1 MPIAEDSAGGSPVPI
16 PTNLTTNL
24 TGEATGSGTLDY
36 TTGDIDIAVTV
47 VDNGHNHILS
57 NITDVQVNNAISG
70 QILVYNGTVWANA
83 TNTSGIT
90 AIVQDLTP
98 QLGGNLDLNGKNI
111 NGNGNINL
119 ADNYKLTLGTGNDLE
134 ISHDGVSSY
143 IRDVGAGDLQ
153 IFASDDV
160 YIRGQGS
167 NTYMARFNESGA
179 VTLYHNNVVRLITTD
194 SGITVTD
201 EVEAVEFI
209 GPLRGPTKFKGQ
221 AGEALSAGDPVYIS
235 GISGNTT
242 VVSKADAND
251 ASKMPA
257 FGIIDASVSAN
268 ASCQVLTFGEMHNLD
283 TSAFSEGDELY
294 VSNTGTLT
302 TAIPSGESSQIQKIA
317 KVTRSHASAGG
328 IFIMGA
334 GRSNAVPNLD
344 NGDIFIGDGTNHAT
358 TTSLNTAVNALTL
371 TNYLPL
377 SGGAMTGNITTSGT
391 FDGRDVSVD
400 GAKLDGIATGAD
412 VTLNEISAGTNVTIS
427 AGGVISSTASGGLA
441 HVVDDTTPQ
450 LGGNLDL
457 NSNDITGTGNLNFT
471 GSVTLSGTV
480 DGRDVAADGTKLDGI
495 EASAD
500 VTDTANV
507 TAAGALMDSEV
518 TNLAQVK
525 AFDSS
530 DYATA
535 AQGTTADAAL
545 PKAGGTMTGDI
556 LFNDGVK
563 AKYGTSSDL
572 QIYHDGSNSIIDD
585 SGTGN
590 LYIRSNDVL
599 IDKYTGERM
608 IRAIA
613 DGAVTLY
620 YDNAEKLATTSN
632 GIQVTNATNMSMDAS
647 ASGQIKVQGSGYGFG
662 IALDADA
669 ANLYTNSPTR
679 DLVFGVNETEV
690 ARVKPAGL
698 DVTGKGTYTGAGSFE
713 ALELKTTDANR
724 VYVTGNSTTSGD
736 MWRLG
741 TSTSNA
747 NLNID
752 ALQSNGEILLRTGG
766 TTERMRI
773 NSGGIDV
780 TGGIDVANG
789 TTYTTTGDFL
799 AKVQQNSNATGK
811 NGLSVM
817 NAWASNTSTIFEA
830 AMGWDGSAAG
840 YYPVFTI
847 DGLGKTTWKNNF
859 GNIRA
864 SIDDSGLDVN
874 GSIDVVGA
882 SNTRQWSVGTAGARM
897 GVYALD
903 NSTMYMRVESGTS
916 TNLQFG
922 TYDNIPIYTIT
933 NNSVKTTLLANG
945 RFGIGTTA
953 PKARTQ
959 ITSGGYA
966 TPSLGSVPANASL
979 YVSPSDTAY
988 GLVVGMDNVA
998 PRTWLQSQH
1007 TNGASVA
1014 YPLTLQEAGGNVGI
1028 GTSAPKTKT
1037 QISASGTLNA
1047 PSLGSSS
1054 TNAPLYLTNSDTSYG
1069 LVVGNSSADGHV
1081 WLQAQ
1086 RTDGT
1091 ATAYNMTLNEA
1102 GGNVGI
1108 GTSTPSA
1115 KLSVA
1120 GDLTVSSTIEVGSLT
1135 PNQDGAIEVG
1145 VIALGTPA
1153 ISSTTSSTGLMNHII
1168 FDNPNGAVGKINT
1181 LNSSTSYLTSS
1192 DYRLKTDVQ
1201 EMTGSIDRVKA
1212 LRPVNFEWIVDGTRV
1227 DGFLAHEAQ
1236 EVVPEAVDGEKDA
1249 MRDQQYVE
1257 SEATGDIYTP
1267 AVEATYETIQVELTP
1282 AVEATYDEDGNE
1294 LTPAVDATYE
1304 EQQQELTPA
1313 IDEVVHSTDVV
1324 EPDKLEEGQLW
1335 RETTEK
1341 VMATRQVPDYQGI
1354 DQSKIVPLLT
1364 SALQDAIAKIEAL
1377 ETRLEALES

>member
-83 TNTSGIT
+83 TNTAGIT

-134 ISHDGVSSY
+134 LSHDGVSSY

-160 YIRGQGS
+160 YIRGQGT

-179 VTLYHNNVVRLITTD
+179 VTLYHNNVIRLITTD

-201 EVEAVEFI
+201 EVEAAEFI

-268 ASCQVLTFGEMHNLD
+268 ATCQVLTFGEMHNLD

-480 DGRDVAADGTKLDGI
+480 DGRDVASDGTKLDGI

-545 PKAGGTMTGDI
+545 PKAGGTMTGALTVQADATFTGGGTGSIVINDEDNSLCPTMTFLRNGGGTTTNDFIKFENSGGEVASINSTGGAFLSALDVSGDI
-556 LFNDGVK
+556 LLDSDNAEINLKSGIT
-563 AKYGTSSDL
+563 GTSGAVNWTFNTTTTNYASLNLNYDTRATTGFHIDSGYPITIDSSGIGTRFAYGGTEQMRLTNTGRLGIGHTSPVAKMAILGSSNSTITEANSNLCVEGSGGNGMLFGTLSTTGFKSYIQSGFVSNLGTATYDLLLNPEGGNVGVGLSAPTAKMHLFTDGIDQSMFSAQADLGVQNRILTLKSPVSDSSS
-572 QIYHDGSNSIIDD
+572 QPFRWQTSNSILWEID
-585 SGTGN
+585 GTESKSMNLNSAGN
-590 LYIRSNDVL
+590 LGLGTYSPTQKLEV
-599 IDKYTGERM
+599 TG
-608 IRAIA
+608 
-613 DGAVTLY
+613 
-620 YDNAEKLATTSN
+620 K
-632 GIQVTNATNMSMDAS
+632 IQVTSADPEIFLTDTTTGVDHSIDGNSGVGNLFIHVDKNNEGSDPKLQINVGDGTGLFCIEEGGDTGVGTTNPANRLHIFDDNSNIDMNSS
-647 ASGQIKVQGSGYGFG
+647 ANGQLHIDGSGYGFA
-662 IALDADA
+662 IALNTQG
-669 ANLYTNSPTR
+669 ANIYTNVGTR
-679 DLVFGVNETEV
+679 DIIFGTNE
-690 ARVKPAGL
+690 
-698 DVTGKGTYTGAGSFE
+698 
-713 ALELKTTDANR
+713 
-724 VYVTGNSTTSGD
+724 
-736 MWRLG
+736 
-741 TSTSNA
+741 
-747 NLNID
+747 
-752 ALQSNGEILLRTGG
+752 
-766 TTERMRI
+766 TERMR
-773 NSGGIDV
+773 V
-780 TGGIDVANG
+780 TD
-789 TTYTTTGDFL
+789 
-799 AKVQQNSNATGK
+799 
-811 NGLSVM
+811 
-817 NAWASNTSTIFEA
+817 
-830 AMGWDGSAAG
+830 
-840 YYPVFTI
+840 
-847 DGLGKTTWKNNF
+847 
-859 GNIRA
+859 
-864 SIDDSGLDVN
+864 
-874 GSIDVVGA
+874 
-882 SNTRQWSVGTAGARM
+882 
-897 GVYALD
+897 
-903 NSTMYMRVESGTS
+903 
-916 TNLQFG
+916 
-922 TYDNIPIYTIT
+922 
-933 NNSVKTTLLANG
+933 
-945 RFGIGTTA
+945 
-953 PKARTQ
+953 
-959 ITSGGYA
+959 
-966 TPSLGSVPANASL
+966 
-979 YVSPSDTAY
+979 
-988 GLVVGMDNVA
+988 
-998 PRTWLQSQH
+998 
-1007 TNGASVA
+1007 
-1014 YPLTLQEAGGNVGI
+1014 
-1028 GTSAPKTKT
+1028 
-1037 QISASGTLNA
+1037 
-1047 PSLGSSS
+1047 
-1054 TNAPLYLTNSDTSYG
+1054 
-1069 LVVGNSSADGHV
+1069 
-1081 WLQAQ
+1081 
-1086 RTDGT
+1086 DGT
-1091 ATAYNMTLNEA
+1091 ICTRSGVAEATMISFEN
-1102 GGNVGI
+1102 GNG
-1108 GTSTPSA
+1108 
-1115 KLSVA
+1115 
-1120 GDLTVSSTIEVGSLT
+1120 
-1135 PNQDGAIEVG
+1135 Q
-1145 VIALGTPA
+1145 
-1153 ISSTTSSTGLMNHII
+1153 
-1168 FDNPNGAVGKINT
+1168 VGKIT
-1181 LNSSTSYLTSS
+1181 SSGLSTVYGTTS
-1192 DYRLKTDVQ
+1192 DYRLKTDAQ
-1201 EMTGSIDRVKA
+1201 PMTGSIDRLKA
-1212 LRPVNFEWIVDGTRV
+1212 LNPINFEWLSDGSRV
-1227 DGFLAHEAQ
+1227 DGFLAHEVQ
-1236 EVVPEAVDGEKDA
+1236 SIVPEAVTGTQDAIKD
-1249 MRDQQYVE
+1249 VVNVV
-1257 SEATGDIYTP
+1257 TP
-1267 AVEATYETIQVELTP
+1267 AVN
-1282 AVEATYDEDGNE
+1282 ATYDEEGNQ
-1294 LTPAVDATYE
+1294 LTPE
-1304 EQQQELTPA
+1304 IP
-1313 IDEVVHSTDVV
+1313 EVT
-1324 EPDKLEEGQLW
+1324 
-1335 RETTEK
+1335 ET
-1341 VMATRQVPDYQGI
+1341 VQVPDYQSI
-1354 DQSKIVPLLT
+1354 DQGKIVPLLT
-1364 SALQDAIAKIEAL
+1364 SALQDAIAKIESL

>member
-83 TNTSGIT
+83 TNTAGIT

-134 ISHDGVSSY
+134 LSHDGVSSY

-160 YIRGQGS
+160 YIRGQGT

-179 VTLYHNNVVRLITTD
+179 VTLYHNNVIRLITTD

-201 EVEAVEFI
+201 EVEAAEFI
-209 GPLRGPTKFKGQ
+209 GPLRGPTKFRGQ

-302 TAIPSGESSQIQKIA
+302 TTIPSGESSQIQKIA

-344 NGDIFIGDGTNHAT
+344 DGDIFIGDGTNHAT

-412 VTLNEISAGTNVTIS
+412 VTLDEISAGTNVTIS

-441 HVVDDTTPQ
+441 HVVDDLTPE
-450 LGGNLDL
+450 LGGNLSL
-457 NSNDITGTGNLNFT
+457 NSHDIVGTGNLNFT
-471 GSVTLSGTV
+471 GSVTLTGTV

-556 LFNDGVK
+556 LFNDNVK

-572 QIYHDGSNSIIDD
+572 QIYHDSSNSFIKEA
-585 SGTGN
+585 GTGN
-590 LYIRSNDVL
+590 LF
-599 IDKYTGERM
+599 IDATSLRLRTGAGTETYLT
-608 IRAIA
+608 A
-613 DGAVTLY
+613 DGNGSVDLY
-620 YDNAEKLATTSN
+620 YDNAKKLETTS
-632 GIQVTNATNMSMDAS
+632 T
-647 ASGQIKVQGSGYGFG
+647 
-662 IALDADA
+662 
-669 ANLYTNSPTR
+669 
-679 DLVFGVNETEV
+679 
-690 ARVKPAGL
+690 
-698 DVTGKGTYTGAGSFE
+698 
-713 ALELKTTDANR
+713 
-724 VYVTGNSTTSGD
+724 
-736 MWRLG
+736 
-741 TSTSNA
+741 
-747 NLNID
+747 
-752 ALQSNGEILLRTGG
+752 
-766 TTERMRI
+766 
-773 NSGGIDV
+773 GIDV
-780 TGGIDVANG
+780 TGNIDLSGGISINNFAPTLTFNDLSATSDYEITVDQAKMQIKADTATKLEINTTGIDVNG
-789 TTYTTTGDFL
+789 KIQVTSSDPEIFITDSDTGVDH
-799 AKVQQNSNATGK
+799 S
-811 NGLSVM
+811 
-817 NAWASNTSTIFEA
+817 
-830 AMGWDGSAAG
+830 
-840 YYPVFTI
+840 I
-847 DGLGKTTWKNNF
+847 DGNSGVGNLNIHVDKNNEGSDPKF
-859 GNIRA
+859 LINVGAN
-864 SIDDSGLDVN
+864 SGLFC
-874 GSIDVVGA
+874 
-882 SNTRQWSVGTAGARM
+882 
-897 GVYALD
+897 
-903 NSTMYMRVESGTS
+903 VEEGGDTGIGL
-916 TNLQFG
+916 NNPANRLHIF
-922 TYDNIPIYTIT
+922 D
-933 NNSVKTTLLANG
+933 NNSDIN
-945 RFGIGTTA
+945 
-953 PKARTQ
+953 
-959 ITSGGYA
+959 
-966 TPSLGSVPANASL
+966 
-979 YVSPSDTAY
+979 
-988 GLVVGMDNVA
+988 M
-998 PRTWLQSQH
+998 
-1007 TNGASVA
+1007 
-1014 YPLTLQEAGGNVGI
+1014 
-1028 GTSAPKTKT
+1028 
-1037 QISASGTLNA
+1037 
-1047 PSLGSSS
+1047 
-1054 TNAPLYLTNSDTSYG
+1054 
-1069 LVVGNSSADGHV
+1069 NSSANGQLHIDGNGYGFAIA
-1081 WLQAQ
+1081 LNAQ
-1086 RTDGT
+1086 GANIYTNTASRDIIFGTNETERMRVTDDGT
-1091 ATAYNMTLNEA
+1091 ICTRSGVAEATMISFEN
-1102 GGNVGI
+1102 GNG
-1108 GTSTPSA
+1108 
-1115 KLSVA
+1115 
-1120 GDLTVSSTIEVGSLT
+1120 
-1135 PNQDGAIEVG
+1135 Q
-1145 VIALGTPA
+1145 
-1153 ISSTTSSTGLMNHII
+1153 
-1168 FDNPNGAVGKINT
+1168 VGKIT
-1181 LNSSTSYLTSS
+1181 SSGLSTVYGTTS
-1192 DYRLKTDVQ
+1192 DYRLKTDAQ
-1201 EMTGSIDRVKA
+1201 PMTGSIDRLKA
-1212 LRPVNFEWIVDGTRV
+1212 LNPINFEWLSDGSRV
-1227 DGFLAHEAQ
+1227 DGFLAHEVQ
-1236 EVVPEAVDGEKDA
+1236 SIVPEAVTGTQDAIKD
-1249 MRDQQYVE
+1249 VVNVV
-1257 SEATGDIYTP
+1257 TP
-1267 AVEATYETIQVELTP
+1267 AVN
-1282 AVEATYDEDGNE
+1282 ATYDEEGNQ
-1294 LTPAVDATYE
+1294 LTPE
-1304 EQQQELTPA
+1304 IP
-1313 IDEVVHSTDVV
+1313 EVT
-1324 EPDKLEEGQLW
+1324 
-1335 RETTEK
+1335 ET
-1341 VMATRQVPDYQGI
+1341 VQVPDYQSI
-1354 DQSKIVPLLT
+1354 DQGKIVPLLT

>member
-83 TNTSGIT
+83 TNTAGIT
-90 AIVQDLTP
+90 AIVQDTSP

-134 ISHDGVSSY
+134 LSHDGVSSY

-179 VTLYHNNVVRLITTD
+179 VTLYHNNVIRLITTD

-201 EVEAVEFI
+201 EVEADEFI

-268 ASCQVLTFGEMHNLD
+268 ATCQVLTFGEMHNLD

-441 HVVDDTTPQ
+441 HVVDDLTPE
-450 LGGNLDL
+450 LGGNLSL

-471 GSVTLSGTV
+471 GNVTLSGTV

-556 LFNDGVK
+556 LFNDNVK
-563 AKYGTSSDL
+563 AKFGNSDL
-572 QIYHDGSNSIIDD
+572 QIYHDSSHSYIKD

-590 LYIRSNDVL
+590 LF
-599 IDKYTGERM
+599 IDATSLRLRTGAGTETYLT
-608 IRAIA
+608 A
-613 DGAVTLY
+613 DGNGSVDLY
-620 YDNAEKLATTSN
+620 YDNAKKLETTS
-632 GIQVTNATNMSMDAS
+632 S
-647 ASGQIKVQGSGYGFG
+647 
-662 IALDADA
+662 
-669 ANLYTNSPTR
+669 
-679 DLVFGVNETEV
+679 
-690 ARVKPAGL
+690 
-698 DVTGKGTYTGAGSFE
+698 
-713 ALELKTTDANR
+713 
-724 VYVTGNSTTSGD
+724 
-736 MWRLG
+736 
-741 TSTSNA
+741 
-747 NLNID
+747 
-752 ALQSNGEILLRTGG
+752 
-766 TTERMRI
+766 
-773 NSGGIDV
+773 GIDV
-780 TGGIDVANG
+780 TGTVVADKMFVEG
-789 TTYTTTGDFL
+789 TAD
-799 AKVQQNSNATGK
+799 
-811 NGLSVM
+811 
-817 NAWASNTSTIFEA
+817 
-830 AMGWDGSAAG
+830 
-840 YYPVFTI
+840 
-847 DGLGKTTWKNNF
+847 
-859 GNIRA
+859 
-864 SIDDSGLDVN
+864 
-874 GSIDVVGA
+874 
-882 SNTRQWSVGTAGARM
+882 TRQWEAGSA
-897 GVYALD
+897 GQKLAIYAYD
-903 NSTMYMRVESGTS
+903 NSTFYHRLDTGNATNYQWGT
-916 TNLQFG
+916 F
-922 TYDNIPIYTIT
+922 DNIPIYTIT
-933 NNSVKTTLLANG
+933 NNTIRTTLTNSG
-945 RFGIGTTA
+945 NFGIGSTN
-953 PKARTQ
+953 P
-959 ITSGGYA
+959 TSLLHLA
-966 TPSLGSVPANASL
+966 ANAP
-979 YVSPSDTAY
+979 YITFEDTDNNQDWQIQATAWFAIRDQTANAERMRIDSSGRVGV
-988 GLVVGMDNVA
+988 GLSA
-998 PRTWLQSQH
+998 PTAKMHLFTDGVDQSMFSAQADLGVQ
-1007 TNGASVA
+1007 NRI
-1014 YPLTLQEAGGNVGI
+1014 LTLKSPVSDSTTQPFRWQTSNSILWEIDGTESKSMNLNSVGNLGLGTYSPTQKLEVTGKIQVTSADPEIFLTDTTTGVDHSIDGNSGVGNLFIHVDKNNEGSDPKFIVNVGSTDELIVATETGYVGI
-1028 GTSAPKTKT
+1028 GAPTPNNRLH
-1037 QISASGTLNA
+1037 IFDNNSDISMDSSASGQFHIDGNGYAFAIALDAQGANI
-1047 PSLGSSS
+1047 
-1054 TNAPLYLTNSDTSYG
+1054 YTNSASRDVIFGTNETERMR
-1069 LVVGNSSADGHV
+1069 VTD
-1081 WLQAQ
+1081 
-1086 RTDGT
+1086 DGT
-1091 ATAYNMTLNEA
+1091 ICTRSGVAEATMISFEN
-1102 GGNVGI
+1102 GNG
-1108 GTSTPSA
+1108 
-1115 KLSVA
+1115 
-1120 GDLTVSSTIEVGSLT
+1120 
-1135 PNQDGAIEVG
+1135 Q
-1145 VIALGTPA
+1145 
-1153 ISSTTSSTGLMNHII
+1153 
-1168 FDNPNGAVGKINT
+1168 VGKI
-1181 LNSSTSYLTSS
+1181 SSSGLGTVYGTTS
-1192 DYRLKTDVQ
+1192 DYRLKTDAQ
-1201 EMTGSIDRVKA
+1201 PMTSSIDRLKA
-1212 LRPVNFEWIVDGTRV
+1212 LNPINFEWISDGSRV
-1227 DGFLAHEAQ
+1227 DGFLAHEVQ
-1236 EVVPEAVDGEKDA
+1236 SIVPEAVTGTQDGMQDEE
-1249 MRDQQYVE
+1249 YVV

-1267 AVEATYETIQVELTP
+1267 AVQATYETIQVELTP

-1294 LTPAVDATYE
+1294 LTPSVEATYD
-1304 EQQQELTPA
+1304 EQDQELTPA
-1313 IDEVVHSTDVV
+1313 IDEIIHSTDAPR
-1324 EPDKLEEGQLW
+1324 PDELEEGQAW
-1335 RETTEK
+1335 RETTERI
-1341 VMATRQVPDYQGI
+1341 MATRQVPDYQSI
-1354 DQSKIVPLLT
+1354 DQGKIVPLLT

>member
-1 MPIAEDSAGGSPVPI
+1 MPIAEDSAGGSPVPV

-83 TNTSGIT
+83 TNTAGIT

-134 ISHDGVSSY
+134 LSHDGVSSY

-160 YIRGQGS
+160 YIRGQGT

-179 VTLYHNNVVRLITTD
+179 VTLYHNNVIRLITTD

-201 EVEAVEFI
+201 EVEAAEFI

-302 TAIPSGESSQIQKIA
+302 TTIPSGESSQIQKIA

-412 VTLNEISAGTNVTIS
+412 VTLDEISAGTNVTIS

-441 HVVDDTTPQ
+441 HVVDDLTPE
-450 LGGNLDL
+450 LGGNLSL
-457 NSNDITGTGNLNFT
+457 NSHDIVGTGNLNFT

-507 TAAGALMDSEV
+507 TASGALMDSEV

-556 LFNDGVK
+556 LFNDNVK

-572 QIYHDGSNSIIDD
+572 QIYHDGSNSYINEI
-585 SGTGN
+585 GTGD
-590 LYIRSNDVL
+590 LVL
-599 IDKYTGERM
+599 QTNGAKIGLASASPFEWLLE
-608 IRAIA
+608 AVPNN
-613 DGAVTLY
+613 AVTLY
-620 YDNAEKLATTSN
+620 YDGASKLATTS
-632 GIQVTNATNMSMDAS
+632 T
-647 ASGQIKVQGSGYGFG
+647 
-662 IALDADA
+662 
-669 ANLYTNSPTR
+669 
-679 DLVFGVNETEV
+679 
-690 ARVKPAGL
+690 
-698 DVTGKGTYTGAGSFE
+698 
-713 ALELKTTDANR
+713 
-724 VYVTGNSTTSGD
+724 
-736 MWRLG
+736 
-741 TSTSNA
+741 
-747 NLNID
+747 
-752 ALQSNGEILLRTGG
+752 
-766 TTERMRI
+766 
-773 NSGGIDV
+773 GIDV
-780 TGGIDVANG
+780 TGTVVADKMFVEG
-789 TTYTTTGDFL
+789 TADSR
-799 AKVQQNSNATGK
+799 Q
-811 NGLSVM
+811 
-817 NAWASNTSTIFEA
+817 WEA
-830 AMGWDGSAAG
+830 GSAGQKLA
-840 YYPVFTI
+840 I
-847 DGLGKTTWKNNF
+847 
-859 GNIRA
+859 
-864 SIDDSGLDVN
+864 
-874 GSIDVVGA
+874 
-882 SNTRQWSVGTAGARM
+882 
-897 GVYALD
+897 YAYD
-903 NSTMYMRVESGTS
+903 NSTFYHRLDTGNA
-916 TNLQFG
+916 TNYQWG

-933 NNSVKTTLLANG
+933 NNTIRTTLTNSG
-945 RFGIGTTA
+945 NFGIGTTGPSSLLHLASTA
-953 PKARTQ
+953 PYITFEDTDNNQDWQ
-959 ITSGGYA
+959 IQATAWFAIRDQTANAERMRIDSSGRVGVGHTSPVAKMAILGSSNSTITEANSNLCVEGSGGNGMLFGTLSTTGFKSYIQSGFVSNLGTA
-966 TPSLGSVPANASL
+966 TYDLLLNP
-979 YVSPSDTAY
+979 
-988 GLVVGMDNVA
+988 
-998 PRTWLQSQH
+998 
-1007 TNGASVA
+1007 
-1014 YPLTLQEAGGNVGI
+1014 EGGNVGVGLSAPTAKMHLFTDGVDQSMFSAQADLGVQNRI
-1028 GTSAPKTKT
+1028 LTLKSPVSDSSTQPFRWQTSNSILWEIDGTESKSMNLNSVGNLGLGTYSPTQKLEVTGKIQVTSADPEIFLTDTTTGVDHSIDGNSGVGNLFIHVDKNNEGSDPKL
-1037 QISASGTLNA
+1037 QINVGDGTGLFCIEE
-1047 PSLGSSS
+1047 GGDTGVGT
-1054 TNAPLYLTNSDTSYG
+1054 TNPANRLHIFDDNSNIDM
-1069 LVVGNSSADGHV
+1069 NSSANGQLHIDGSGYGFAIALNTQGANIYTNV
-1081 WLQAQ
+1081 GT
-1086 RTDGT
+1086 RDIIFGTNETERMRVTDDGT
-1091 ATAYNMTLNEA
+1091 ICTRSGVAEATMISFEN
-1102 GGNVGI
+1102 GNG
-1108 GTSTPSA
+1108 
-1115 KLSVA
+1115 
-1120 GDLTVSSTIEVGSLT
+1120 
-1135 PNQDGAIEVG
+1135 Q
-1145 VIALGTPA
+1145 
-1153 ISSTTSSTGLMNHII
+1153 
-1168 FDNPNGAVGKINT
+1168 VGKI
-1181 LNSSTSYLTSS
+1181 SSSGLGTVYGTTS
-1192 DYRLKTDVQ
+1192 DYRLKTDAQ
-1201 EMTGSIDRVKA
+1201 PMTGSIDRLKA
-1212 LRPVNFEWIVDGTRV
+1212 LNPINFEWISDGSRV
-1227 DGFLAHEAQ
+1227 DGFLAHEVQ
-1236 EVVPEAVDGEKDA
+1236 SIVPEAVTGTQDA
-1249 MRDQQYVE
+1249 MKSVVNVV
-1257 SEATGDIYTP
+1257 TP
-1267 AVEATYETIQVELTP
+1267 AVN
-1282 AVEATYDEDGNE
+1282 ATYDEEGNQ
-1294 LTPAVDATYE
+1294 LTPE
-1304 EQQQELTPA
+1304 IP
-1313 IDEVVHSTDVV
+1313 EVT
-1324 EPDKLEEGQLW
+1324 
-1335 RETTEK
+1335 ETT
-1341 VMATRQVPDYQGI
+1341 QIPDYQSI
-1354 DQSKIVPLLT
+1354 DQGKIVPLLT